1 MTLLKSYNYTYT
13 ATAES
18 TSNPAADVD
27 TIADAQSVATP
38 FYMSLSGGAAT
49 AGDGDGICQSQSRSG
64 AGAMNINGADSSE
77 NPVTRLS
84 YVKYTVPRT
93 IAFYSGSDN
102 SAITLTVKGLGVNG
116 VVQSEEITG
125 PNNSYTVSS
134 NMWTQVTNVYASDTI
149 ASLLLGDPY
158 GYVDHGSLMRQCS
171 ITSSGNDSGITFTV
185 QGTDHQ
191 NKAQTETITGP
202 SSTTVN
208 GSSYFRVVSSV
219 STSNTGTGSISIGWV
234 AGIRVMINSQLSQ
247 LMNWYTVEGDNA
259 AEAQLSIENGA
270 TSSASGTERLKFNP
284 GNTAGTVNY
293 PNIGGEGI
301 RFAGSM
307 SFDMPAD
314 ADLLKEITFMYSG

>member
-64 AGAMNINGADSSE
+64 AGAMIINGADSSE

-93 IAFYSGSDN
+93 IAFYSGSNN

-185 QGTDHQ
+185 QGTDYQ

-202 SSTTVN
+202 NSTTVN
-208 GSSYFRVVSSV
+208 GSTYFKVVSSV
-219 STSNTGTGSISIGWV
+219 SASNTGTGSISIGWV

-259 AEAQLSIENGA
+259 AEAQISLENGA

>member
-1 MTLLKSYNYTYT
+1 MTLLKSYNYTYSG
-13 ATAES
+13 TAES

-64 AGAMNINGADSSE
+64 AGAMIINGADSSE

-84 YVKYTVPRT
+84 YVKYAVPRT

-125 PNNSYTVSS
+125 PNNTYAVSS

-185 QGTDHQ
+185 QGTDYQ

-202 SSTTVN
+202 NSTTVN
-208 GSSYFRVVSSV
+208 GSSYFKVVASV
-219 STSNTGTGSISIGWV
+219 SASNTGTGSISIGWV

-270 TSSASGTERLKFNP
+270 TSAASGTERLKFNP

-314 ADLLKEITFMYSG
+314 ADLLKEITLMYSG

>member
-1 MTLLKSYNYTYT
+1 MTLLKSYNYTYSG
-13 ATAES
+13 TAES

-64 AGAMNINGADSSE
+64 AGAMIINGADSSG

-125 PNNSYTVSS
+125 PNNTYAVSS

-185 QGTDHQ
+185 QGTDYQ

-202 SSTTVN
+202 NTTTVN
-208 GSSYFRVVSSV
+208 GSSYFKVVASV
-219 STSNTGTGSISIGWV
+219 SASNTGTGSISIGWV

-270 TSSASGTERLKFNP
+270 TSAASGTERLKFNP

-314 ADLLKEITFMYSG
+314 ADLLKEITLMYSG

>member
-1 MTLLKSYNYTYT
+1 MTLLKSYNYTYSG
-13 ATAES
+13 TAES

-64 AGAMNINGADSSE
+64 AGAMIINGADSSG

-125 PNNSYTVSS
+125 PNNTYAVSS

-185 QGTDHQ
+185 QGTDYQ

-202 SSTTVN
+202 NSTTVN
-208 GSSYFRVVSSV
+208 GSSYFKVVASV
-219 STSNTGTGSISIGWV
+219 SASNTGTGSISIGWV

-270 TSSASGTERLKFNP
+270 TSAASGTERLKFNP

-314 ADLLKEITFMYSG
+314 ADLLKEITLMYSG